1 MHFTIDNEQFKFL
14 VDELEKRRDSL
25 QGHVTSSVLADKN
38 EKAKEYAERAVK
50 MSALIYDIKQTASH
64 V

>member
-1 MHFTIDNEQFKFL
+1 MHFTISTEQFQFL
-14 VDELEKRRDSL
+14 VDELERSHKSL
-25 QGHVTSSVLADKN
+25 QGHVTTLVLADKN

-50 MSALIYDIKQTASH
+50 MSALIYDIKQTASQ